1 MAWAQGQSGRV
12 SLRHPYA
19 HAYAVLTRIF
29 ASSPKI
35 WDFLVGSLLSTCF
48 TLSGLCHFPTTC
60 HNMTCAGPTPGTSR
74 QVFFSPS
81 DLHTPGN
88 QNGLSCSHVFKLQSG
103 AFHLPQVDIFTRAM
117 FPKPALS
124 LQLFPFWVLQRGCFF
139 FSMLHSKKLAHLV
152 VLVYQ
157 REPMQKQRWTQ
168 NNQQIHYD
176 TFKGTLFISCD
187 RHTPNSIIYLTLH
200 PMLQRNQ
207 HQRNPQIWSHLHL
220 LTPALTQHDTT
231 KSPYAA
237 LRRSGFCL
245 RRISL

>member
-29 ASSPKI
+29 ASSSKI

-74 QVFFSPS
+74 QFFFSPS

-124 LQLFPFWVLQRGCFF
+124 LQLFPFWVLQGGCFF
-139 FSMLHSKKLAHLV
+139 FLCYTPKSQLIQSSWFIKENPCRNSAGHKTISKFTMIHSRGPSSYPAIGIPPILLYISHCILCCKETNT
-152 VLVYQ
+152 
-157 REPMQKQRWTQ
+157 RE
-168 NNQQIHYD
+168 
-176 TFKGTLFISCD
+176 
-187 RHTPNSIIYLTLH
+187 
-200 PMLQRNQ
+200 
-207 HQRNPQIWSHLHL
+207 QRNPQI
-220 LTPALTQHDTT
+220 
-231 KSPYAA
+231 
-237 LRRSGFCL
+237 
-245 RRISL
+245 